1 MEKDDRRID
10 RRIKFRDEIQYEKVF
25 KDGAFGIPVCTKARN
40 ITQKGLGFYSEEPI
54 ELNSILRI
62 KIFREAE
69 CGISYIGRVKWVQVG
84 DQIMKYI
91 IGVEIKDISDDSKNK
106 LAKFLNRADLFK
118 VIDEL
123 DLEKVVDLQLVAD
136 YPPILKRIGGMEI
149 AKVEPFT
156 ADSLRAALFD
166 CLDTEQYEQFLV
178 EKEMNFVFGY
188 NEKIRFRVN
197 IHMQMGKVEGTF
209 RLIPVETGIPS
220 NLGLPVI
227 VDKLMENKK
236 GLILI
241 AGRTG
246 SGKTTTLASMVEL
259 INNKKEN
266 IIITIEDP
274 VEYLHT
280 NKKSIIKQ
288 REVGRDTVS
297 FAKAAKNAL
306 RQNPD
311 VLVIGEIL
319 DMETME
325 VAISASESGVLVISS
340 IHGATSIQALD
351 RVTSFFP
358 ADMQKHIL
366 SRLALMLKGVITQ
379 ELLPRLDGKGL
390 LVAAEVLI
398 MSSAMKRLVKEGE
411 WYQIPSIIETGK
423 NLGMLSMEESIMKY
437 YRDGLIDGEYIK
449 EYVK

>member
-1 MEKDDRRID
+1 MENENRRIN

-25 KDGAFGIPVCTKARN
+25 KDGSFSIAVCTKAKD
-40 ITQKGLGFYSEEPI
+40 ITKEGISFYLEEPL
-54 ELNSILRI
+54 ELNSVIRI
-62 KIFREAE
+62 KMFRESSG
-69 CGISYIGRVKWVQVG
+69 GISYLGRVRWVQMG
-84 DQIMKYI
+84 DDEMKYL
-91 IGVEIKDISDDSKNK
+91 IGVKIEDISEDSRKK
-106 LAKFLNRADLFK
+106 LNKFLNRADLFK

-123 DLEKVVDLQLVAD
+123 NLEKVVDLQLVSG
-136 YPPILKRIGGMEI
+136 YPPILKRIGSMEI
-149 AKVEPFT
+149 SKVEPFT
-156 ADSLRAALFD
+156 EESLRSALLD
-166 CLDTEQYEQFLV
+166 CLDAKQYKQFLIN
-178 EKEMNFVFGY
+178 KEMNFVFDY

-197 IHMQMGKVEGTF
+197 LHMQMGKVEGTF
-209 RLIPVETGIPS
+209 RLIPTESGIPS
-220 NLGLPVI
+220 ALGLPVI

-246 SGKTTTLASMVEL
+246 AGKTTTLSSMVEL

-274 VEYLHT
+274 VEYLHI

-288 REVGRDTVS
+288 REVGRDTLS

-325 VAISASESGVLVISS
+325 VAISAAESGVLVLSS

-379 ELLPRLDGKGL
+379 ELLPRLDGEGL
-390 LVAAEVLI
+390 LIAAEVLV

-423 NLGMLSMEESIMKY
+423 NMGMQSMEASIMKY
-437 YRDGLIDGEYIK
+437 YHDDLIDGEYIR
-449 EYVK
+449 EYMK